1 MFSTLLR
8 GVFFSEMNNGV
19 ACVRLPFD
27 ALFWFF
33 SSKMFRFMEPAF
45 AKNIKIQK
53 SSFFFLFNRT
63 IEIKTTV

>member
-27 ALFWFF
+27 GFGSFRQKCFGSWSPLSPKKYQNSEEFF
-33 SSKMFRFMEPAF
+33 S
-45 AKNIKIQK
+45 
-53 SSFFFLFNRT
+53 FLFCS
-63 IEIKTTV
+63 IAQ